1 MLTADS
7 TTQSKLLKQLRT
19 SPQPSKHTTMVER
32 KANSDWQVDTVKV
45 AKTKNI
51 LHDLIIMIIVEK

>member
-32 KANSDWQVDTVKV
+32 EANSDWQVDTVKV
-45 AKTKNI
+45 AKNKEYFI
-51 LHDLIIMIIVEK
+51 LEGS